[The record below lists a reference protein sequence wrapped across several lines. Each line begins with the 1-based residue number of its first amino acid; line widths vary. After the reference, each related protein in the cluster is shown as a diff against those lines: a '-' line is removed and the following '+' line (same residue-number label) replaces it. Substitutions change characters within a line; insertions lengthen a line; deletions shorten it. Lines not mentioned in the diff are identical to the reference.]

1 MLASLPADR
10 EGGRPYLRKS
20 DLGHDDGVHRA
31 GSVSEGLAGV
41 TVRMILVLVD
51 LTVLFIGVP
60 GHGALADAD
69 VALGVDRGGL
79 AAEVPMIEPTI
90 NLHHFSGIS
99 NRGHRY

>member
-31 GSVSEGLAGV
+31 GSVPERLAGV

-90 NLHHFSGIS
+90 SLHHFSGIS